1 MVVSA
6 RPAPVVQ
13 RLLPIVGWL
22 PGYRRDWLLPDV
34 LAGLAV
40 WAVMVPEGMAYAGI
54 VGVPPI
60 MGLYTLVPPLIA
72 YALLGTSRLL
82 VVGPD
87 TATGL
92 ISALTVGAIAAQ
104 GTTEFNTLT
113 STLAVLIG
121 AFFLLFGALRMGWV
135 AAFIPTPV
143 MRGFIEGLVL
153 VTIIG
158 QLPHLLGI
166 EGTSGNFFTKL
177 WFIVRHLPD
186 VSLAPVLTGLLS
198 LIAMLLRH
206 LAPRIPAA
214 LVIAVAATI
223 LVGLLGGE

>member
-1 MVVSA
+1 MQIEASSPVTA
-6 RPAPVVQ
+6 R
-13 RLLPIVGWL
+13 RLLPVCSWL
-22 PGYRRDWLLPDV
+22 PAYRRAWLLPDV
-34 LAGLAV
+34 LAGLAI

-60 MGLYTLVPPLIA
+60 MGLYTIVPPLIA

-92 ISALTVGAIAAQ
+92 ISALTVGTIAVQ
-104 GTTEFNTLT
+104 GAADFNTLT
-113 STLAVLIG
+113 STLAILIG

-158 QLPHLLGI
+158 QLPPLLGI

-177 WFIVRHLPD
+177 WLVLQHLPD
-186 VSLAPVLTGLLS
+186 APLFPVLTGLLS
-198 LIAMLLRH
+198 LAAMLLLRH
-206 LAPRIPAA
+206 
-214 LVIAVAATI
+214 
-223 LVGLLGGE
+223 

>member
-1 MVVSA
+1 MPVAA
-6 RPAPVVQ
+6 RSPSVLR
-13 RLLPIVGWL
+13 RLLPVLDWL
-22 PGYRRDWLLPDV
+22 PGYRRAWLSPDV
-34 LAGLAV
+34 LGGLAL

-60 MGLYTLVPPLIA
+60 KGLYTIVPPLIA

-92 ISALTVGAIAAQ
+92 ISALTVGALAAQ
-104 GTTEFNTLT
+104 GTAAFDTLT

-143 MRGFIEGLVL
+143 MRGFIEGLVCITT
-153 VTIIG
+153 VG
-158 QLPHLLGI
+158 QVPPLLGI
-166 EGTSGNFFTKL
+166 GGASGDVFTKS
-177 WFIVRHLPD
+177 WFVLRKLPD
-186 VSLAPVLTGLLS
+186 ASLAPMLTGLLS
-198 LIAMLLRH
+198 LAAMHLLRR
-206 LAPRIPAA
+206 LAPRVPAA
-214 LVIAVAATI
+214 LVVAAVATI
-223 LVGLLGGE
+223 LVGS

>member
-1 MVVSA
+1 MPIAA
-6 RPAPVVQ
+6 RSPSILQ
-13 RLLPIVGWL
+13 RLLPVLDWL
-22 PGYRRDWLLPDV
+22 PGYQQAWLLPDV
-34 LAGLAV
+34 LGGLAL
-40 WAVMVPEGMAYAGI
+40 WAVMVPESMAYAGI

-60 MGLYTLVPPLIA
+60 MGLYTIVPPLIA

-104 GTTEFNTLT
+104 GTPEFNTLT

-121 AFFLLFGALRMGWV
+121 FFFLLFGALRMGWV

-143 MRGFIEGLVL
+143 MRGFIEGLVY

-158 QLPHLLGI
+158 QAPHLLGI
-166 EGTSGNFFTKL
+166 SGASGNFFSKL
-177 WFIVRHLPD
+177 WNVLEHLPD
-186 VSLAPVLTGLLS
+186 VSAAPALTGVLS
-198 LIAMLLRH
+198 LAAMLLFRF
-206 LAPRIPAA
+206 LAPSIPAA
-214 LVIAVAATI
+214 
-223 LVGLLGGE
+223 